1 MKTTSEQKI
10 KIGLFVLVGLV
21 VIFLGIF
28 LIGSQKSMFNSTFS
42 VYGVFKNVNGLMVGN
57 NVRFAGINVGVVE
70 GINIVSDSAVRVDL
84 TLNDNVKKFIKKD
97 AKVSIG
103 SDGLMGD
110 KLVVISPG
118 GTTSRDLVEGGD
130 KLVAVNPLDV
140 DKIINKLTRVADN
153 AEELTSNLTDIV
165 RDINQ
170 GKGSLGKLLK
180 NDKIAQDLATTVSSA
195 KTTISNA
202 NKTTVT
208 LNEDLKAA
216 QSNFLLR
223 GFFKNKEKAKQKKID
238 SARKAQEKIRK
249 DQDKASEQ
257 TREEQEKLRKSQEK
271 AAKKA
276 QEEAEKAAGN

>member
-1 MKTTSEQKI
+1 MKTTSGQKI
-10 KIGLFVLVGLV
+10 KIGLFVLIGLV

-28 LIGSQKSMFNSTFS
+28 LIGSQKSMFNSTFG
-42 VYGVFKNVNGLMVGN
+42 VYGIFKNVNGLMVGN

-84 TLNDNVKKFIKKD
+84 TLNNNVRKFIKKD
-97 AKVSIG
+97 AKVAIG

-110 KLVVISPG
+110 KLIVISPG
-118 GTTSRDLVEGGD
+118 GSTSRTEVESGD
-130 KLVAVNPLDV
+130 KLTAVNPLDV
-140 DKIINKLTRVADN
+140 DKIINKLTKVADN

-165 RDINQ
+165 RDINH

-180 NDKIAQDLATTVSSA
+180 NDQIAKDLATTVSSA

-216 QSNFLLR
+216 QSNFLLK
-223 GFFKNKEKAKQKKID
+223 GFFKGKEKAKQRKID
-238 SARKAQEKIRK
+238 SARKAQEKATKER
-249 DQDKASEQ
+249 
-257 TREEQEKLRKSQEK
+257 EKLKKEQDK

-276 QEEAEKAAGN
+276 QEAAENN